1 MKKVSEMEGCED
13 RICSESDPGCRE
25 CEVIQLSKVKDN
37 EINKDA
43 EIAIQKMT
51 DNQGYGINRIKIF
64 YIKGTTHPNPT
75 ASKGV
80 ITIVSQVMDNGDIH
94 FGVSYCSPKDD
105 FVKSRG
111 REIAIGRLMKGGD
124 YHYRTHF
131 TGHSSEDFIRI
142 FTAGKDDDGK
152 IVRKPN
158 RFSKWGLWLDNEF
171 HFVVGQDLT
180 NKNF

>member
-1 MKKVSEMEGCED
+1 MNG
-13 RICSESDPGCRE
+13 
-25 CEVIQLSKVKDN
+25 N
-37 EINKDA
+37 A
-43 EIAIQKMT
+43 ETAIQKMT
-51 DNQGYGINRIKIF
+51 DKEGNGMNRVKIF
-64 YIKGTTHPNPT
+64 YIRGTTYPNPIT
-75 ASKGV
+75 SRGV
-80 ITIVSQVMDNGDIH
+80 ITVASQVMDTGDLY
-94 FGVSYCSPKDD
+94 FGVAYCSHKDD
-105 FVKSRG
+105 FKKSRG

-158 RFSKWGLWLDNEF
+158 RFSKWMLWLDNDF

-180 NKNF
+180 NKDF